1 MKSSNRKR
9 IAGMSW
15 LIGVAL
21 LATGCATQQALDTAA
36 RTAAETAARA
46 AAEEA
51 GRNNDEAKEA
61 KIIKTRFEACKSINL
76 VTDLSEDKSDDKDK
90 SLNIVNILK
99 HSTKPR
105 FANRILDCL
114 IGPVKVAGE
123 TIDQITNGGRLP
135 LAKEKKRRNM

>member
-36 RTAAETAARA
+36 RTAAETAVRA

-61 KIIKTRFEACKSINL
+61 KIIKTRFEACKSMASGFPWQTEFAL
-76 VTDLSEDKSDDKDK
+76 AYLY
-90 SLNIVNILK
+90 LQRAF
-99 HSTKPR
+99 PR
-105 FANRILDCL
+105 L
-114 IGPVKVAGE
+114 IW
-123 TIDQITNGGRLP
+123 
-135 LAKEKKRRNM
+135 